1 MARVRCTCGVLLSLP
16 PGILYTV
23 RCPRCY
29 ATIVCPQTQQLS
41 PISTNGKKRA
51 VLIGYQ
57 GQPNSVRRNGYNVWL
72 MNRFLVYFLGFPR
85 ESVRV
90 LTEAS
95 ELPTKENILRAFS
108 WLMEGCQPGHS
119 LVFFYSGRSLGSLC
133 PVDEINAAIVKPL
146 PHGAKLHAII
156 DTCRSGTFLGLPFM
170 YNNQGKIWE
179 ANQQTSTAYQGTSGG
194 TAICFST
201 CDDTTAPTSDEVT
214 GALTRSFIEAVKNE
228 RDLTY
233 GHLLDSIR
241 TKFRETQN
249 RLKGSESS
257 NTPSILQV
265 PQLTSSD
272 QSLDINSKPSF

>member
-1 MARVRCTCGVLLSLP
+1 MTMTIEATQLLTTKTTDEQRSLSLDRSKVTKTTDE
-16 PGILYTV
+16 LTN
-23 RCPRCY
+23 RS
-29 ATIVCPQTQQLS
+29 TKIVEEEERRS
-41 PISTNGKKRA
+41 PNPLERRS
-51 VLIGYQ
+51 
-57 GQPNSVRRNGYNVWL
+57 PNR
-72 MNRFLVYFLGFPR
+72 
-85 ESVRV
+85 
-90 LTEAS
+90 EAS

-170 YNNQGKIWE
+170 YKL
-179 ANQQTSTAYQGTSGG
+179 
-194 TAICFST
+194 
-201 CDDTTAPTSDEVT
+201 APTSDDVT

-233 GHLLDSIR
+233 GRLLDSIR

-272 QSLDINSKPSF
+272 QRLDMDSKPSF